1 MPQRDLLADA
11 RTDLQFIRDHWVD
24 LLWAMHP
31 GSERPWHELPLSE
44 EDQAR
49 ADALARAERLDG
61 RDPYAYG
68 YSAAPLHVDVL
79 DTMQGIVVELR
90 RAYGAAGEVDR
101 DGRWKTY
108 CGDSLAGQL
117 IKCID
122 HLPPAEVADIA
133 KVAAE
138 CARDMRQALQ
148 WLEPGTILKTLCP
161 WCKGTVPWAKRQQWT
176 LRLYTGDVM
185 VKDKAVQGAHVVC
198 HNPDCDPP
206 PADCGNRLHGRPLWT
221 AGELDWLA
229 ERI

>member
-1 MPQRDLLADA
+1 MAPRDLLADA

-79 DTMQGIVVELR
+79 DVAQSITLALR
-90 RAYGAAGEVDR
+90 AVGGHGTGRGLAAHLAKTLDR
-101 DGRWKTY
+101 R
-108 CGDSLAGQL
+108 
-117 IKCID
+117 
-122 HLPPAEVADIA
+122 PPAELDRIGT
-133 KVAAE
+133 VAAE

-148 WLEPGTILKTLCP
+148 WLELGTILKTLCP

-229 ERI
+229 ERV